1 MAGGPA
7 RPVPVRRRA
16 LGPPREPCRMSPV
29 TSKAA
34 MQGPRVLLKRLRELM
49 AEALEP
55 QERLDRIVREIAQN
69 MVAEVC
75 SLYVLRADSVL
86 ELYATEGLNPGS
98 VHLAQLRLG
107 EGLVGTIAASAR
119 PLNLSDAQNHPA
131 FAYLPETGE
140 EIYRSF
146 LGVPVLRAGRT
157 LGVLVV
163 QNRTMRQYRDE
174 ELEALETIAMVI
186 AEMVASGELS
196 RLTRPGLELDL
207 SRPVT
212 FDGMSFND
220 GIGLGHV
227 VLHEP
232 RVVVTNLFNEDSDAE
247 LERLEEALGSLR
259 LSIDDMLSRREIA
272 FDGEHREVLE
282 AYRMF
287 ANDRGWVRRLEE
299 AIRNGLTAE
308 AAVEKVQSDMRARML
323 HMTDPYLRERM
334 SDFDDLANRLLKLL
348 LGRGPEAMADSLPR
362 DAIVVARSMGA
373 AELLDYPRERLRGLV
388 LEEGAVTSHVV
399 IVARAIGIPVTGQ
412 MVGAVSMSENGD
424 SIIIDGDEG
433 EVHLRP
439 QPDVEAAYA
448 EKVRFR
454 ARKQQLYRE
463 LRDQPAETLD
473 GVAIGLMMNAGLA
486 VDLPQLEESGAAGI
500 GLFRTEL
507 QFMVAATFPRAEAQE
522 KLYREVLKAADDKP
536 VTFRTIDIGGDKV
549 LPYFKGAGPEEN
561 PALGWRAIRLALD
574 RPALLRTQFRALL
587 KAAGGRELRLMLPM
601 ITELSEI
608 AQARD
613 LLDRE
618 VRHLSRFAAHLPTRL
633 KLGAMIE
640 VPALLWQLEELMELV
655 DFVSVGSNDLFQFVA
670 ATDRGNTRLADRFD
684 PISVPFMRLL
694 RQIARTGEA
703 TGTPVTLCGELAG
716 RPLSAMALLGAGYR
730 SISMSPAAIGPVK
743 AMIRE
748 LHLGRLT
755 ERMDAILA
763 GSATDCDLRAALQQF
778 AADNHIP
785 L

>member
-1 MAGGPA
+1 
-7 RPVPVRRRA
+7 
-16 LGPPREPCRMSPV
+16 MSPV

-694 RQIARTGEA
+694 RQIARTGVA

-748 LHLGRLT
+748 LHLGQLT